1 MRWYKSVHTDLI
13 LLQIE
18 VARSQAYSKEEQL
31 RQLSLSTS
39 EAGAVVNQ
47 LKSDVY
53 VFMSFVW

>member
-18 VARSQAYSKEEQL
+18 VAKSQAYSKEEQL
-31 RQLSLSTS
+31 RQLSLSAS